1 MVHFKSTSLSGFF
14 RGPVRPYASTD
25 HLILFCSV
33 NEWRNDLTV
42 RSKKFWSN
50 IQKRKNVRSYENVKD
65 SSLLENFKILKY
77 YFRFQKSWSH
87 DWLCRNSEIGKME
100 WDNLDEI
107 MPNEITKFDQNQISK
122 WSHQL
127 AASSY
132 YYSGKSNGSLKRHAE
147 TLKAIIGKG

>member
-1 MVHFKSTSLSGFF
+1 MSHFSKFKFKFISLPNRLKLVFTLEKGF
-14 RGPVRPYASTD
+14 R
-25 HLILFCSV
+25 
-33 NEWRNDLTV
+33 
-42 RSKKFWSN
+42 
-50 IQKRKNVRSYENVKD
+50 
-65 SSLLENFKILKY
+65 
-77 YFRFQKSWSH
+77 
-87 DWLCRNSEIGKME
+87 KME

-147 TLKAIIGKG
+147 TRKAIIGKG

>member
-1 MVHFKSTSLSGFF
+1 MTERLDRAIEEVLVEYSKK
-14 RGPVRPYASTD
+14 
-25 HLILFCSV
+25 
-33 NEWRNDLTV
+33 EK
-42 RSKKFWSN
+42 RSKLR
-50 IQKRKNVRSYENVKD
+50 KRKRQFTPWKKKF
-65 SSLLENFKILKY
+65 FKILKY
-77 YFRFQKSWSH
+77 YFRFQKQVTWQI
-87 DWLCRNSEIGKME
+87 LEIGKME

-147 TLKAIIGKG
+147 TLKAIIGKGWSKMTRLNSEIFWNFHF

>member
-1 MVHFKSTSLSGFF
+1 MT
-14 RGPVRPYASTD
+14 
-25 HLILFCSV
+25 
-33 NEWRNDLTV
+33 
-42 RSKKFWSN
+42 
-50 IQKRKNVRSYENVKD
+50 
-65 SSLLENFKILKY
+65 
-77 YFRFQKSWSH
+77 
-87 DWLCRNSEIGKME
+87 CRNSEIGKME